1 MNNQKIIGAIAG
13 SKVKK
18 LASLKNLT
26 PK

>member
-13 SKVKK
+13 SKVKE